1 MSENIILSNKLKI
14 LKLSNIYGGILSL
27 LIVGIYLFF
36 SIAFPGTPKYFL
48 AQVILLPIGV
58 ILTAVFSY
66 LQLGHNKKIQGDAV
80 CSLLPGLL
88 ISAFC
93 IIPGLIIVLLF
104 LLFLLLDPGLLYRLS
119 ITLLII
125 FIMGILGLV
134 LGILSIYVVLK
145 IDRTVPEGLE
155 QWKVKGL
162 QIATIILA
170 VGIVVAGLS
179 IVSGKTAD
187 SMMYYEIV
195 LDASEDTTFYMP
207 VPVNL
212 IDNDAADITN
222 ELRVIEGDARWNIV
236 DTEHGKALEV
246 HTSSKCKLYVEKNYG
261 SRNWDDADI
270 WLEDFSI
277 SMLDGTDRSVK
288 AFESTD
294 VWVFASNENTSM
306 ILGLSLDDGFNDM
319 WSYTIYETSLDEGWQ
334 TVNVELSKMK
344 YD

>member
-48 AQVILLPIGV
+48 AQAILLPIGV

-80 CSLLPGLL
+80 CSLLPGFL

-93 IIPGLIIVLLF
+93 IIPGLIIVPF
-104 LLFLLLDPGLLYRLS
+104 LLNLFIYDGLNRNMS
-119 ITLLII
+119 II

-134 LGILSIYVVLK
+134 FGILSIYVLLK

-170 VGIVVAGLS
+170 AGVVVAGLS

>member
-1 MSENIILSNKLKI
+1 MSENIILSTKLKI

-80 CSLLPGLL
+80 CSLLPGFL

-93 IIPGLIIVLLF
+93 IIPGLIIVPF
-104 LLFLLLDPGLLYRLS
+104 LLNLFIYDGLNRNMS
-119 ITLLII
+119 II

-134 LGILSIYVVLK
+134 FGILSIYVLLK

-170 VGIVVAGLS
+170 AGVVVAGLS

-288 AFESTD
+288 AFQSTD

-334 TVNVELSKMK
+334 TVNVELEIIC

>member
-80 CSLLPGLL
+80 CSLLPGFL

-93 IIPGLIIVLLF
+93 IIPGLIIVPF
-104 LLFLLLDPGLLYRLS
+104 LLNLFIYDGLNRNMS
-119 ITLLII
+119 II

-134 LGILSIYVVLK
+134 FGILSIYVLLK

-170 VGIVVAGLS
+170 AGVVVAGLS

-277 SMLDGTDRSVK
+277 SMLAGTDRSVK

>member
-80 CSLLPGLL
+80 CSLLPGFL

-93 IIPGLIIVLLF
+93 IIPGLIIVPF
-104 LLFLLLDPGLLYRLS
+104 LLNLFIYDGLNRNMS
-119 ITLLII
+119 II

-134 LGILSIYVVLK
+134 FGILSIYVLLK

-170 VGIVVAGLS
+170 AGVVVAGLS

>member
-1 MSENIILSNKLKI
+1 MKI

-80 CSLLPGLL
+80 CSLLLGFL

-93 IIPGLIIVLLF
+93 IIPGLIIVPF
-104 LLFLLLDPGLLYRLS
+104 LLNLFIYDGLNRNMS
-119 ITLLII
+119 II

-134 LGILSIYVVLK
+134 FGILSIYVLLK

-170 VGIVVAGLS
+170 AGVVVAGLS

-277 SMLDGTDRSVK
+277 SMLAGTDRSVK

>member
-1 MSENIILSNKLKI
+1 MNENIILSIKLKI

-80 CSLLPGLL
+80 CSLLPGFL

-93 IIPGLIIVLLF
+93 IIPGLIIVPF
-104 LLFLLLDPGLLYRLS
+104 LLNLFIYDGLNRNMS
-119 ITLLII
+119 II

-134 LGILSIYVVLK
+134 FGILSIYVLLK

-170 VGIVVAGLS
+170 AGVVVAGLS

>member
-27 LIVGIYLFF
+27 LIVAIYLFF

-179 IVSGKTAD
+179 IVSGKRAD
-187 SMMYYEIV
+187 SMMYYQII
-195 LDASEDTTFYMP
+195 LDASENTTFYLP
-207 VPVNL
+207 VPMNL
-212 IDNDAADITN
+212 INNDAAAITN

-236 DTEHGKALEV
+236 DTEHGIALEV
-246 HTSSKCKLYVEKNYG
+246 HTSSKCKVYGEMNYG
-261 SRNWDDADI
+261 SRNWEDADI
-270 WLEDFSI
+270 WRESFTI
-277 SMLDGTDRSVK
+277 SMLDGTGQSME
-288 AFESTD
+288 AYESTD
-294 VWVFASNENTSM
+294 VWVFASNGNTSM
-306 ILGLSLDDGFNDM
+306 ILGLSLDDGFDKI
-319 WSYTIYETSLDEGWQ
+319 WSYTIYKTSLDEGWQ
-334 TVNVELSKMK
+334 TVNAELEIIC

>member
-80 CSLLPGLL
+80 CSLLPGFL

-93 IIPGLIIVLLF
+93 IIPGLIIVPF
-104 LLFLLLDPGLLYRLS
+104 LLNLFIYDGLNRNMS
-119 ITLLII
+119 II

-134 LGILSIYVVLK
+134 FGILSIYVLLK

-170 VGIVVAGLS
+170 AGVVVAGLS

-246 HTSSKCKLYVEKNYG
+246 HTSSKCKLYAEKNYG

>member
-66 LQLGHNKKIQGDAV
+66 LQLGHNKKIQGGAV
-80 CSLLPGLL
+80 CSLLPGFL

-93 IIPGLIIVLLF
+93 IIPGLIIVPF
-104 LLFLLLDPGLLYRLS
+104 LLNLFIYDGLNRNMS
-119 ITLLII
+119 II

-134 LGILSIYVVLK
+134 FGILSIYVLLK

-170 VGIVVAGLS
+170 AGVVVAGLS

-334 TVNVELSKMK
+334 TVNAELEIIC

>member
-1 MSENIILSNKLKI
+1 MSENIILSIKLKI

-80 CSLLPGLL
+80 CSLLPGFL

-93 IIPGLIIVLLF
+93 IIPGLIIVPF
-104 LLFLLLDPGLLYRLS
+104 LLNLFIYDGLNRNMS
-119 ITLLII
+119 II

-134 LGILSIYVVLK
+134 FGILSIYVLLK

-170 VGIVVAGLS
+170 AGVVVAGLS